1 MKTTN
6 FNITGMHCA
15 SCVVKSEKALKKV
28 PGVSEASVNL
38 PLKQAAVTYDE
49 TQASEHDLHQ
59 AVKSIGYNVSTK
71 EDHNNHL
78 DHGASAGEGGS
89 HLHQAEAGVAKKK
102 AIGALAL
109 AFPVAIIGMF
119 GLEFGQM
126 FYGYPL
132 SLWLAVL
139 LGAIVILYLGR
150 QFHLGM
156 IKETRHL
163 SPGMDTLI
171 SMGTLAALGYSLW
184 AMASGEN
191 ELYFEIGAIIT
202 ALILLGKFFEARSTG
217 QASAAIAKLLELGAK
232 TAHLIENGQE
242 REVDISAVK
251 VGDIVLVKPGEK
263 IPTDGQVVKGSSS
276 LDESMLTG
284 ESLPVDK
291 KIGDDV
297 FGATININGALSI
310 RATKVGAN
318 TVLSQIVKL
327 VSDAQTKKAPIQKL
341 ADKISGIFVPVVL
354 VIAVITAAIW
364 YLSTGNIAEAFIN
377 AVAVLVIACPCAL
390 GLATPTAIMVG
401 TGLGAERGIL
411 IKNGESLEKGKKID
425 IMIFDKTGTL
435 TVGKPTVTNIV
446 PIGSIDEATVL
457 QLGAS
462 LEKLSEHPLAQAV
475 VKAAK
480 EKNLSLTEVHEFKNL
495 AGKGVQGKVDNNSL
509 MVGSPRLMKEMN
521 ISITESEAKIMA
533 LESEAKT
540 VVALAQNNQVIG
552 LIAIADTIKPDAKE
566 AIAALGKKGI
576 AAAMITGDNRRT
588 GEAIA
593 KELGISQ
600 VLAEVLP
607 QDKANEVKKLQ
618 AQGKKVAF
626 IGDGIND
633 APALAQAD
641 LGIAMGTG
649 TDIAMEA
656 GNIVLVKGSPL
667 KAVEAL
673 ALSRLTFKTIK
684 QNLFWAFAYN
694 AAAIPL
700 AAIGLLS
707 PIIASGAMAFSSVS
721 VVLNSLRIKK
731 RGGRF

>member
-1 MKTTN
+1 MKIAT

-15 SCVVKSEKALKKV
+15 SCVVKSEKSLKKV
-28 PGVSEASVNL
+28 AGVAEASVNL
-38 PLKQAAVTYDE
+38 PLKLATVTFDE
-49 TQASEHDLHQ
+49 TKASEHDLHQ
-59 AVKSIGYNVSTK
+59 AVRSIGYDVAAK
-71 EDHNNHL
+71 ENHSE
-78 DHGASAGEGGS
+78 HGNHPDAGGS
-89 HLHQAEAGVAKKK
+89 HLHHQEMSAARARAWQAMV
-102 AIGALAL
+102 LAV
-109 AFPVAIIGMF
+109 PVAIIGMA
-119 GLEFGQM
+119 GLNFGQAL
-126 FYGYPL
+126 YGYAL
-132 SLWLAVL
+132 SVWLV
-139 LGAIVILYLGR
+139 GIVSFYIILYIGR

-156 IKETRHL
+156 LKEIRHL

-171 SMGTLAALGYSLW
+171 SMGTLAALFYSIW
-184 AMASGEN
+184 AMIISKN
-191 ELYFEIGAIIT
+191 EFYFETGAIIT

-232 TAHLIENGQE
+232 TAHLIENGAE
-242 REVDISAVK
+242 REVPIEQVK
-251 VGDIVLVKPGEK
+251 AGDILLVKPGEK
-263 IPTDGQVVKGSSS
+263 IPVDGQVVKGQSSI
-276 LDESMLTG
+276 DESMLTG

-291 KIGDDV
+291 KVGDDV
-297 FGATININGALSI
+297 FGATININGALEM
-310 RATKVGAN
+310 RATKVGAD
-318 TVLSQIVKL
+318 TVLAQIVKL

-341 ADKISGIFVPVVL
+341 ADKISGIFVPIVL
-354 VIAVITAAIW
+354 VIAVVTAAIW
-364 YLSTGNIAEAFIN
+364 YLTTGDISQAFIN

-425 IMIFDKTGTL
+425 VMIFDKTGTL
-435 TVGKPTVTNIV
+435 TVGKPTVTNVV
-446 PIGSIDEATVL
+446 PIGASDEATVL
-457 QLGAS
+457 RLGAS

-475 VKAAK
+475 VKAAHAK
-480 EKNLSLTEVHEFKNL
+480 SLSLLEVHEFQNL
-495 AGKGVQGKVDNNSL
+495 AGKGVQGRVEENVL
-509 MVGSPRLMKEMN
+509 VIGSPRLMKELN
-521 ISITESEAKIMA
+521 ISIAESEDKIMA

-540 VVALAQNNQVIG
+540 VVALGRDNQVIG

-566 AIAALGKKGI
+566 AIAALGKQGI
-576 AAAMITGDNRRT
+576 TTAMITGDNQRT
-588 GEAIA
+588 AEAIA
-593 KELGISQ
+593 RQLGISQ
-600 VLAEVLP
+600 VLSEVLP

-618 AQGKKVAF
+618 SLGKKVAF

-694 AAAIPL
+694 IAAVPL
-700 AAIGLLS
+700 AALGFLN
-707 PIIASGAMAFSSVS
+707 PMIASGAMAFSSTS

-731 RGGRF
+731 RAKAPLPS

>member
-1 MKTTN
+1 MKTTT

-15 SCVVKSEKALKKV
+15 SCVVKSEKSLKKV
-28 PGVSEASVNL
+28 AGVTEASVNL
-38 PLKQAAVTYDE
+38 PLKLATVTFDE
-49 TQASEHDLHQ
+49 TRASEHDLHQ
-59 AVKSIGYNVSTK
+59 AIRSIGYDVAAK
-71 EDHNNHL
+71 ENQSEHGNHP
-78 DHGASAGEGGS
+78 DAGPS
-89 HLHQAEAGVAKKK
+89 HLHHQEMSVAK
-102 AIGALAL
+102 ARAWQAMVLAV
-109 AFPVAIIGMF
+109 PVAIIGMA
-119 GLEFGQM
+119 GLNFGQAL
-126 FYGYPL
+126 YGYAL
-132 SLWLAVL
+132 STWLV
-139 LGAIVILYLGR
+139 GIVSFYIILYIGR

-156 IKETRHL
+156 LKEIRHL

-171 SMGTLAALGYSLW
+171 SMGTLAALGYSIW
-184 AMASGEN
+184 AMTAGKN
-191 ELYFEIGAIIT
+191 EFYFETGAIIT

-232 TAHLIENGQE
+232 TAHLIENGVE
-242 REVDISAVK
+242 REVPIEQVK
-251 VGDIVLVKPGEK
+251 AGDVLLVKPGEK
-263 IPTDGQVVKGSSS
+263 IPVDGQVTKGTSSI
-276 LDESMLTG
+276 DESMLTG

-291 KIGDDV
+291 TIGDDV
-297 FGATININGALSI
+297 FGATININGAI
-310 RATKVGAN
+310 EMKATKVGAD
-318 TVLSQIVKL
+318 TVLAQIVKL

-341 ADKISGIFVPVVL
+341 ADKISGIFVPIVL
-354 VIAVITAAIW
+354 VIAIVTAVIW
-364 YLSTGNIAEAFIN
+364 YLSTGDISQAFIN

-425 IMIFDKTGTL
+425 VMIFDKTGTL
-435 TVGKPTVTNIV
+435 TVGKPTVTNVV
-446 PIGSIDEATVL
+446 PIGTSDEATVL
-457 QLGAS
+457 RLGAS

-480 EKNLSLTEVHEFKNL
+480 EKNLVLSEVHEFQNL
-495 AGKGVQGKVDNNSL
+495 AGKGVQGKVEENVL
-509 MVGSPRLMKEMN
+509 VIGSPRLMKELN
-521 ISITESEAKIMA
+521 ISIAEASAKILS

-540 VVALAQNNQVIG
+540 VVALARDNQVIG

-566 AIAALGKKGI
+566 AIAALSRQGI
-576 AAAMITGDNRRT
+576 TTAMITGDNKRT
-588 GEAIA
+588 AEAIA
-593 KELGISQ
+593 KELGINQ

-618 AQGKKVAF
+618 SLGKKVAF

-673 ALSRLTFKTIK
+673 ALARLTFKTIK

-694 AAAIPL
+694 IAAVPL
-700 AAIGLLS
+700 AALGLLN
-707 PIIASGAMAFSSVS
+707 PMIASGAMAFSSTS

-731 RGGRF
+731 RAKKLLSS

>member
-1 MKTTN
+1 MKTTT

-15 SCVVKSEKALKKV
+15 SCVVMNEKSLKKV
-28 PGVSEASVNL
+28 PGVTEASVNL
-38 PLKQAAVTYDE
+38 PLKQATVTYDE
-49 TQASEHDLHQ
+49 AQATERDLHQ
-59 AVKSIGYNVSTK
+59 AIK
-71 EDHNNHL
+71 
-78 DHGASAGEGGS
+78 SAGYGVALSENQPEHADSS
-89 HLHQAEAGVAKKK
+89 HLRQMEVAIAKSRS
-102 AIGALAL
+102 L
-109 AFPVAIIGMF
+109 VAIILAVPAAVVGMS
-119 GLEFGQM
+119 GWSFGQEL
-126 FYGYPL
+126 YGFELSMWLVAVL
-132 SLWLAVL
+132 SLV
-139 LGAIVILYLGR
+139 IILYLGR
-150 QFHLGM
+150 QFHLGLL
-156 IKETRHL
+156 KEVRHL

-171 SMGTLAALGYSLW
+171 SLGTLSALGYSVW
-184 AMASGEN
+184 AMTAGEN
-191 ELYFEIGAIIT
+191 DFYFETGAIIT

-232 TAHLIENGQE
+232 TAHLIENGEE
-242 REVDISAVK
+242 REVDIGAVK
-251 VGDIVLVKPGEK
+251 AGDVLLVKPGEK
-263 IPTDGQVVKGSSS
+263 IPVDGRVVKGASS

-297 FGATININGALSI
+297 FGATININGAI
-310 RATKVGAN
+310 EMKATKVGAN
-318 TVLSQIVKL
+318 TVLAQIVKL

-341 ADKISGIFVPVVL
+341 ADKISGIFVPIVL
-354 VIAVITAAIW
+354 VIAAGTAIAW
-364 YLSTGNIAEAFIN
+364 YLASGDVSTALIN
-377 AVAVLVIACPCAL
+377 AVAVMVIACPCAL

-411 IKNGESLEKGKKID
+411 IKNGEALEKGKKID

-435 TVGKPTVTNIV
+435 TVGKPTVTNIA
-446 PIGSIDEATVL
+446 PIGSMDETAVL
-457 QLGAS
+457 QLAAS

-480 EKNLSLTEVHEFKNL
+480 EKNLSLSEVYEFQNL
-495 AGKGVQGKVDNNSL
+495 AGKGVKGIIDSV
-509 MVGSPRLMKEMN
+509 VITIGSPRLMKELGAA
-521 ISITESEAKIMA
+521 TQAAEAMIQD
-533 LESEAKT
+533 LEAQAKT
-540 VVALAQNNQVIG
+540 VVILARDNKIIG

-566 AIAALGKKGI
+566 AVAALNKQGI
-576 AAAMITGDNRRT
+576 ASAMITGDNRRT

-618 AQGKKVAF
+618 SQGQKVAF

-633 APALAQAD
+633 APALVQAD

-656 GNIVLVKGSPL
+656 GNIVLVAGSPH

-673 ALSRLTFKTIK
+673 YLSRLTFKTIK

-700 AAIGLLS
+700 AALGLLS
-707 PIIASGAMAFSSVS
+707 PIIAAGAMAFSSTS

-731 RGGRF
+731 RGARF

>member
-15 SCVVKSEKALKKV
+15 SCVIKNEKSLKKV
-28 PGVSEASVNL
+28 PGVSDASVNF
-38 PLKQAAVTYDE
+38 PLKQATVTYDE
-49 TQASEHDLHQ
+49 TMASEHDLHQ
-59 AVKSIGYNVSTK
+59 AVKAAGYDVPMPES
-71 EDHNNHL
+71 H
-78 DHGASAGEGGS
+78 HGGAADNSGS
-89 HLHQAEAGVAKKK
+89 HLHHQEMSVAKKR
-102 AIGALAL
+102 AWQSMVLAV
-109 AFPVAIIGMF
+109 PVAIIGMA
-119 GLEFGQM
+119 GLNFGQAL
-126 FYGYPL
+126 YGYAL
-132 SLWLAVL
+132 SAWLV
-139 LGAIVILYLGR
+139 GIVSFYIIIYIGR

-156 IKETRHL
+156 LKETRHL

-171 SMGTLAALGYSLW
+171 SMGTLAALGYSFW
-184 AMASGEN
+184 AMTAGKN
-191 ELYFEIGAIIT
+191 EFYFETGAIIT
-202 ALILLGKFFEARSTG
+202 ALILLGKYFEARSTG

-232 TAHLIENGQE
+232 TARLMENGEE
-242 REVDISAVK
+242 REVAIELVKAEDIL
-251 VGDIVLVKPGEK
+251 LVKPGEK
-263 IPTDGQVVKGSSS
+263 IPVDGQVTKGQSSI
-276 LDESMLTG
+276 DEAMLTG

-291 KIGDDV
+291 TIGDDV
-297 FGATININGALSI
+297 FGATININGAI
-310 RATKVGAN
+310 EMRATKVGTD
-318 TVLSQIVKL
+318 TVLAQIVKL
-327 VSDAQTKKAPIQKL
+327 VSEAQTKKAPIQKL
-341 ADKISGIFVPVVL
+341 ADKISGIFVPIVL
-354 VIAVITAAIW
+354 VIAIITAAIW
-364 YLSTGNIAEAFIN
+364 YFATGDISQAFIN

-401 TGLGAERGIL
+401 TGLGAQRGIL

-425 IMIFDKTGTL
+425 VMIFDKTGTL
-435 TVGKPTVTNIV
+435 TLGKPSVTDIV
-446 PIGSIDEATVL
+446 AIAQSNETDIL
-457 QLGAS
+457 QLAAS

-475 VKAAK
+475 VKMAK
-480 EKNLSLTEVHEFKNL
+480 EKNLVLSEVQDFQNL
-495 AGKGVQGKVDNNSL
+495 AGKGVQGKISGNSL
-509 MVGSPRLMKEMN
+509 MVGSPRLMKELN
-521 ISITESEAKIMA
+521 ISTTEAEAKIIA

-540 VVALAQNNQVIG
+540 VVCLAQDNKIIG

-566 AIAALGKKGI
+566 AITALIKQGI
-576 AAAMITGDNRRT
+576 TAVMITGDNRRT

-684 QNLFWAFAYN
+684 QNLFWAFGYN
-694 AAAIPL
+694 VAAIPL
-700 AAIGLLS
+700 AALGLLN
-707 PIIASGAMAFSSVS
+707 PMIASGAMAFSSVS

-731 RGGRF
+731 RSKKF